1 MFMDQTLLTKPILR
15 LDKVSYQYR
24 NNYQSVDAVK
34 DASADFFEGKLY
46 AIIGKS
52 GSGKS
57 TLLSVMAGLALPTKG
72 QVIYRGIPTDE
83 VNLDKYRR
91 ENVTVVYQ
99 SFNLF
104 PLMTCLENVCFP
116 LELLGKTPKEA
127 SVIAREQIAHVNL
140 PETVYKRFPNMISG
154 GEKQRVAIARALA
167 SGAKVI
173 LADEPTGNLDVANG
187 EKIVELLWHLAHD
200 ENYLVIIVTH
210 DLGITRVADE
220 VLQMSDGYL
229 KPLLLDEIPAID
241 ALEMSKPA

>member
-1 MFMDQTLLTKPILR
+1 MDQLSPEPILK
-15 LDKVSYQYR
+15 LDNVSYQYS
-24 NNYQSVDAVK
+24 NHYQSVDAVK
-34 DASADFFEGKLY
+34 GVNVDFHEGKMY

-57 TLLSVMAGLALPTKG
+57 TLLSLMAGLTLPTDG
-72 QVIYRGIPTDE
+72 QVIYRGTPTDK
-83 VNLDKYRR
+83 VDLDKYRR
-91 ENVTVVYQ
+91 QNVAVVYQ

-127 SVIAREQIAHVNL
+127 AVIAREQIAHVNL

-167 SGAKVI
+167 SGAKII

-200 ENYLVIIVTH
+200 DNYLVIIVTH
-210 DLGITRVADE
+210 DLGITKVADE
-220 VLQMSDGYL
+220 VMQMTDGYL
-229 KPLLLDEIPAID
+229 KPLLRDEFPAID
-241 ALEMSKPA
+241 ALELNERA

>member
-1 MFMDQTLLTKPILR
+1 MDQISSEPILN
-15 LDKVSYQYR
+15 LDNVSYQYS
-24 NNYQSVDAVK
+24 NSYQSVDAVRGV
-34 DASADFFEGKLY
+34 SAEFFEGKVY

-57 TLLSVMAGLALPTKG
+57 TLLSLMAGLALPTEG
-72 QVIYRGIPTDE
+72 QVIYRGTATDK
-83 VNLDKYRR
+83 VDLDQYRR
-91 ENVTVVYQ
+91 QNVAVVYQ

-127 SVIAREQIAHVNL
+127 VVIAREQIAHVNL
-140 PETVYKRFPNMISG
+140 PETVDKRFPNMISG

-167 SGAKVI
+167 SGAKII

-187 EKIVELLWHLAHD
+187 EKIVDLLRHLAHD

-210 DLGITRVADE
+210 DLGITKVADE
-220 VLQMSDGYL
+220 VMQMTDGCL
-229 KPLLLDEIPAID
+229 LPLAVEK
-241 ALEMSKPA
+241 SQV

>member
-1 MFMDQTLLTKPILR
+1 MDQTLLTKPILR

-127 SVIAREQIAHVNL
+127 SVIAKEQIAHVNL
-140 PETVYKRFPNMISG
+140 PETIYKRFPNMISG

-210 DLGITRVADE
+210 DLGITKIADE
-220 VLQMSDGYL
+220 VMQMTDGYL
-229 KPLLLDEIPAID
+229 MPM
-241 ALEMSKPA
+241 ALEDAPGL

>member
-1 MFMDQTLLTKPILR
+1 VFMDQTLLTKPILR

-210 DLGITRVADE
+210 DLGITKIADE
-220 VLQMSDGYL
+220 VMQMTDGYL
-229 KPLLLDEIPAID
+229 MPMVLED
-241 ALEMSKPA
+241 APGL

>member
-1 MFMDQTLLTKPILR
+1 MDQTLFKEPILR

-57 TLLSVMAGLALPTKG
+57 TLLSVMAGLALPTEG

-127 SVIAREQIAHVNL
+127 SVIAKEQIAHVNL

-210 DLGITRVADE
+210 DLGITKIADE
-220 VLQMSDGYL
+220 VMQMTDGYL
-229 KPLLLDEIPAID
+229 MPMVLED
-241 ALEMSKPA
+241 APGL

>member
-1 MFMDQTLLTKPILR
+1 MFMDQTLFKEPILR

-72 QVIYRGIPTDE
+72 QVVYRGIPTDE

-127 SVIAREQIAHVNL
+127 SVIAKEQIAHVNL

-210 DLGITRVADE
+210 DLGITKIADE
-220 VLQMSDGYL
+220 VMQMTDGYL
-229 KPLLLDEIPAID
+229 MPMVLED
-241 ALEMSKPA
+241 APGL

>member
-1 MFMDQTLLTKPILR
+1 MDQMSFTEPILR
-15 LDKVSYQYR
+15 LDNVSYQYS

-34 DASADFFEGKLY
+34 EVSVDFYEGKMV

-57 TLLSVMAGLALPTKG
+57 TLLSLMAGLTLPTDG
-72 QVIYRGIPTDE
+72 QVIYRGTPTDK

-91 ENVTVVYQ
+91 QNVTVVYQ

-116 LELLGKTPKEA
+116 LELLGKSPKDA
-127 SVIAREQIAHVNL
+127 AVIAREQIAHVNL

-167 SGAKVI
+167 SGAKII

-200 ENYLVIIVTH
+200 DNYLVIVVTH
-210 DLGITRVADE
+210 DLGITKLADE
-220 VLQMSDGYL
+220 VMQMTDGYL
-229 KPLLLDEIPAID
+229 NPLLREEFPAID
-241 ALEMSKPA
+241 ALEMSERA

>member
-1 MFMDQTLLTKPILR
+1 MDQISISEPILR
-15 LDKVSYQYR
+15 LENVSYQYS
-24 NNYQSVDAVK
+24 NSYQSVDAVK
-34 DASADFFEGKLY
+34 DVSVDFYEGKMY

-57 TLLSVMAGLALPTKG
+57 TLLSLMAGLTLPTDG
-72 QVIYRGIPTDE
+72 QVIYRGTPTDE
-83 VNLDKYRR
+83 VNLDAYRR
-91 ENVTVVYQ
+91 KNVTVVYQ

-116 LELLGKTPKEA
+116 LELLGKSPKEA
-127 SVIAREQIAHVNL
+127 AVIAKEQIAHVNL

-187 EKIVELLWHLAHD
+187 EKIVDLLWHLAHD
-200 ENYLVIIVTH
+200 DNYLVIVVTH
-210 DLGITRVADE
+210 DMGITKMADE
-220 VLQMSDGYL
+220 VMQMTDGYL
-229 KPLLLDEIPAID
+229 KPLLREEFPAID
-241 ALEMSKPA
+241 ALEMSEQA

>member
-127 SVIAREQIAHVNL
+127 SVIAKEQIAHVNL

-210 DLGITRVADE
+210 DLGITKIADE
-220 VLQMSDGYL
+220 VMQMTDGYL
-229 KPLLLDEIPAID
+229 MPMVLED
-241 ALEMSKPA
+241 APGL

>member
-1 MFMDQTLLTKPILR
+1 MDQTLLTKPILR

-127 SVIAREQIAHVNL
+127 SVIAKEQIAHVNL

-167 SGAKVI
+167 SGAKVMV
-173 LADEPTGNLDVANG
+173 ADEPTGNLDVANG

-210 DLGITRVADE
+210 DLGITKIADE
-220 VLQMSDGYL
+220 VMQMTDGYL
-229 KPLLLDEIPAID
+229 MPMVLED
-241 ALEMSKPA
+241 APGL

>member
-1 MFMDQTLLTKPILR
+1 MDQTLLTKPILR

-127 SVIAREQIAHVNL
+127 SVIAKEQIAHVNL
-140 PETVYKRFPNMISG
+140 PETIYKRFPNMISG

-210 DLGITRVADE
+210 DLGITKIADE
-220 VLQMSDGYL
+220 VMQMTDGYL
-229 KPLLLDEIPAID
+229 KPLLLDQIPAID
-241 ALEMSKPA
+241 ALELS

>member
-1 MFMDQTLLTKPILR
+1 MDQTLIKEPILR

-127 SVIAREQIAHVNL
+127 SVIAKEQIAHVNL

-210 DLGITRVADE
+210 DLGITKIADE
-220 VLQMSDGYL
+220 VMQMTDGYL
-229 KPLLLDEIPAID
+229 MPMVLED
-241 ALEMSKPA
+241 APGL

>member
-127 SVIAREQIAHVNL
+127 SVIAREQFAHVNL

-210 DLGITRVADE
+210 DLGITKLADE
-220 VLQMSDGYL
+220 VMQMTDGYL
-229 KPLLLDEIPAID
+229 MPMVLED
-241 ALEMSKPA
+241 APGL

>member
-1 MFMDQTLLTKPILR
+1 MDQTLLTKPILR

-127 SVIAREQIAHVNL
+127 SVIAREQFAHVNL

-210 DLGITRVADE
+210 DLGITKLADE
-220 VLQMSDGYL
+220 VMQMTDGYL
-229 KPLLLDEIPAID
+229 MPMVLED
-241 ALEMSKPA
+241 APGL